1 MSLVEVNHPKVSDET
16 PNDDYNKY
24 LDYIVQLFLK
34 DNTTVEGSI
43 VRYGSESITLK
54 VKDKKGKNKTYERNL
69 IADLK
74 VTSIP
79 KGSNKKVKKVNVP
92 KPKSA
97 SLSKSKNDSTFGT
110 LDIEAIKHTDFNFE
124 SNNEKY
130 DYNRNELSE
139 MNENH
144 IKTNDEEKNDLVLA
158 PKKKNGKSQK
168 ASKDNNQKSK
178 TDSSQLLS
186 LLQNPTSKE
195 SQEKSQIT
203 KKKKLKR
210 KRANPQK
217 RTNLWNPPRSLHK
230 MSLTSTPCL

>member
-24 LDYIVQLFLK
+24 IDYIVQLFLK

-54 VKDKKGKNKTYERNL
+54 VKDKKTKNKTYERNL

-74 VTSIP
+74 
-79 KGSNKKVKKVNVP
+79 N
-92 KPKSA
+92 
-97 SLSKSKNDSTFGT
+97 
-110 LDIEAIKHTDFNFE
+110 IEAIKHTDFNFE

-144 IKTNDEEKNDLVLA
+144 IKTNDQEKNDLVLV

-195 SQEKSQIT
+195 SQEKKPDNKKEKT
-203 KKKKLKR
+203 KKKKKQTR
-210 KRANPQK
+210 KREQIC
-217 RTNLWNPPRSLHK
+217 WNPPRSLHK